1 MLQIAVLEE
10 RSKVEKKVEQEVEK
24 QLVGWL
30 TSKDDTQNIG
40 DGFKSETQVSPSYNT
55 FYRELYSSFFLM
67 ITFRVSLY
75 SPHFDAKSSQQF

>member
-30 TSKDDTQNIG
+30 TSKDDRQNIG
-40 DGFKSETQVSPSYNT
+40 DGLKSEIQVSPSYNT
-55 FYRELYSSFFLM
+55 FYRELYSSFFFFLM
-67 ITFRVSLY
+67 ITFRVYRYRIPLF
-75 SPHFDAKSSQQF
+75 PTF

>member
-30 TSKDDTQNIG
+30 TSKDDRQNIG
-40 DGFKSETQVSPSYNT
+40 DGLKSEIQVSPSYNT
-55 FYRELYSSFFLM
+55 FYRELYSSFF
-67 ITFRVSLY
+67 F
-75 SPHFDAKSSQQF
+75 FF